1 MEFKYSAAPHLRQKL
16 STSGIM
22 MHLTIGL
29 LVVYAFGLYNAYRL
43 GMDYLVNAL
52 ILMATSIITALIT
65 EGLWALAHKENVI
78 KYISHSFGWV
88 TAIILTLMV
97 PVNME
102 PYAIGVATFI
112 AIFFAK
118 LVFGGFGQNVFNPAA
133 VGRAIIFASFA
144 GSISADLVT
153 TATPTQTIAS
163 SGWLLAGE
171 NLSSFLSDF
180 GGIGGMLLG
189 TYNGAIGET
198 STLLILLVGVYLA
211 WREVIDWR
219 VPVTYLGVIFLGSLV
234 VGLSHGAGL
243 EYAIFSIATGG
254 AAFGAV
260 FMLTDPVT
268 NPNTRTGRIVFA
280 VLAAIFTML
289 IHYMANLPE
298 GVLYSILLANIFTPV
313 IDKFFDGKQVLFEK
327 KLLYSAIGSIL
338 VGVIAIGL
346 MGLSLTPAES
356 YRSINVPSGETM
368 AIDGDY
374 GDYKAELVSQDGNTY
389 VISVRGFGLLD
400 PDGVASSSG
409 HTYSRNEFTITVDP
423 DTQTITEF
431 EFTTFGDTVGFGDE
445 CLEDNFLG
453 QFIDTG
459 LDGEVNCV
467 SGATYTS
474 ESAIAAAK
482 LALNGGVAYA
492 KGGEI
497 ALSDDLSTY
506 RAEVSDNGDGSYHV
520 TVRGFGLVD
529 PDGVAS
535 ASGHT
540 YSRNEFDITVSDGA
554 IASIVFSTF
563 GDTVGFGDKCQDQ
576 SYLDSYVGKTLDD
589 SADLISA
596 ATYTSESVAA
606 AAQAALSAAK

>member
-16 STSGIM
+16 STTAIM

-29 LVVYAFGLYNAYRL
+29 LIVYAFGLFNAYRL
-43 GMDYLVNAL
+43 GMDYLVNA
-52 ILMATSIITALIT
+52 IVLMVTSIVVAMVT
-65 EGLWALAHKENVI
+65 EALWALAHKENVI

-97 PVNME
+97 PVNLE

-153 TATPTQTIAS
+153 TATPTTTIAS
-163 SGWLLAGE
+163 SGWMLAGE
-171 NLSSFLSDF
+171 NLTAFLGDF
-180 GGIGGMLLG
+180 GGLGGLLLG

-198 STLLILLVGVYLA
+198 STLLILVVGIYLA

-219 VPVTYLGVIFLGSLV
+219 VPVTYLGVIFLGSLI
-234 VGLSHGAGL
+234 VGLSHGAGI
-243 EYAIFSIATGG
+243 EYAIFSVATGG

-280 VLAAIFTML
+280 ALAAIFTML
-289 IHYMANLPE
+289 IRYMANLPE

-313 IDKFFDGKQVLFEK
+313 IDKIFDGKQVLFEK
-327 KLLYSAIGSIL
+327 KLVYASIGSVL
-338 VGVIAIGL
+338 VSVLAVGL

-356 YRSINVPSGETM
+356 YRSINVPSGTTM

-374 GDYKAELVSQDGNTY
+374 GDYRAELVEQDGNTY
-389 VISVRGFGLLD
+389 TISVRGFGLID
-400 PDGVASSSG
+400 PDGIASSSG
-409 HTYSRNEFTITVDP
+409 HTYDRNVFTITVDP
-423 DTQTITEF
+423 NTNTITDF

-445 CLEDNFLG
+445 CMEDNFLG
-453 QFIDTG
+453 QFIDAG
-459 LDGEVNCV
+459 LDSEVNCV

-482 LALNGGVAYA
+482 LALNGGVAYD

-506 RAEVSDNGDGSYHV
+506 RAELTDNGDGSYHV

-529 PDGVAS
+529 PDGIAS
-535 ASGHT
+535 SSGHT
-540 YSRNEFDITVSDGA
+540 YARNEFDITISDGA
-554 IASIVFSTF
+554 VVSVDFSTF
-563 GDTVGFGDKCQDQ
+563 GDTVGFGDKCQDEA
-576 SYLDSYVGKTLDD
+576 YLESYVGKTLND
-589 SADLISA
+589 SADLISG

-606 AAQAALSAAK
+606 AVQAALSAAE